1 MEYSKQGY
9 GHHGPSVMMSSL
21 ACGFDTVKKSVRRYD
36 DSKKETLFQLLSKH
50 QQQSET
56 REDQEASSA
65 TTVPTTPGSSSRAS
79 SKDMQMTDPISPQDV
94 MEFPCFFHPSPA
106 LLPSANTTSNSQ
118 ASRSVPK
125 TQKMRTSLI
134 LALVDTK
141 TSQFE
146 LLSLNDIQS
155 PKATIGY
162 VLDKVIRRSA
172 ANQSLATSEY
182 WGICDYRGKLL
193 DRSTHLADIARGK
206 QLPNNQQRQRP
217 QQGKQREAD
226 DDDDIEF
233 HDAVMDLKGAD
244 STEDDQSRNMC
255 LGDQILIAISNQSTS
270 LESTL
275 FARNIIS
282 HRKIVNS
289 VRKHFLEYV
298 AVTMAAVLL
307 VWSLSL
313 SCLVLNIKFVC
324 TQPGDFRFFF
334 PPK

>member
-125 TQKMRTSLI
+125 TQTMRTSLI

-193 DRSTHLADIARGK
+193 DRSTHLVDIARGK

-255 LGDQILIAISNQSTS
+255 LGDQILIAISRSFSFTGQLAIRLLLSMYLKS
-270 LESTL
+270 RMDG
-275 FARNIIS
+275 AA
-282 HRKIVNS
+282 S
-289 VRKHFLEYV
+289 V
-298 AVTMAAVLL
+298 
-307 VWSLSL
+307 
-313 SCLVLNIKFVC
+313 
-324 TQPGDFRFFF
+324 
-334 PPK
+334 